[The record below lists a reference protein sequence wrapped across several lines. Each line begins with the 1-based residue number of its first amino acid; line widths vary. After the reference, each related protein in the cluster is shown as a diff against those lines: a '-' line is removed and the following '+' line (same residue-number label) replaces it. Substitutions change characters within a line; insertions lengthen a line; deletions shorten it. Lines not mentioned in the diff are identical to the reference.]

1 MEDTAMDL
9 AANPVARSGAGNY
22 AWRLFA
28 TGASFVLFGLGGLLL
43 RLVVLPL
50 LGLLPGDAHTRR
62 RRARAAISKAF
73 YLHVQFMYRSGVLE
87 YAFEGA
93 ERLGLPGQMIIANH
107 PSLIDVVFLI
117 AHIRNANCIV
127 KESLWRNP
135 FTRGPVCRAQYISNN
150 GSPDM
155 LEKAADALRDNQTL
169 IVFPEGTRTTPG
181 QPPVFHRGAAA
192 IALRG
197 ARVIT
202 PVFIT
207 VKPTTLTK
215 AEPWYRI
222 PERRVRVT
230 LRVGQD
236 IAPESFTADAP
247 LPIASR
253 RLNAHLHRLFL
264 KELGSS

>member
-1 MEDTAMDL
+1 MEDTSMDL
-9 AANPVARSGAGNY
+9 AASPVRRSGVGNY
-22 AWRLFA
+22 VWRLLA
-28 TGASFVLFGLGGLLL
+28 TGASFVLFGLGGLVL
-43 RLVVLPL
+43 RLLILPL
-50 LGLLPGDAHTRR
+50 LGLLPGDANTRR

-87 YAFEGA
+87 YEFKGA
-93 ERLGLPGQMIIANH
+93 ERLGRPGQMIIANH

-117 AHIRNANCIV
+117 AHIRDTNCIV
-127 KESLWRNP
+127 KQSLWRNP
-135 FTRGPVCRAQYISNN
+135 CTRGPVCRAQYISNN
-150 GSPDM
+150 GNPDM
-155 LEKAADALRDNQTL
+155 LEQAADALREGQTL
-169 IVFPEGTRTTPG
+169 IVFPEGTRTTPNRA
-181 QPPVFHRGAAA
+181 PVFHRGAAA

-197 ARVIT
+197 ARTIT

-222 PERRVRVT
+222 PARRVRVT

-236 IAPESFTADAP
+236 IAPETFNAQAP

-253 RLNAHLHRLFL
+253 RLNEHLHQLFL
-264 KELGSS
+264 RELASS